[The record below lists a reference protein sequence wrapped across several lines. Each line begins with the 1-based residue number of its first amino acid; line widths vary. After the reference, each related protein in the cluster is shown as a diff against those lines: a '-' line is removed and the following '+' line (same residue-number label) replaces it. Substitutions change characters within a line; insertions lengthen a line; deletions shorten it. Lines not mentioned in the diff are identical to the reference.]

1 MRFTLETPT
10 ESISINTK
18 LIGKFNI
25 YNMLASAATAILK
38 GVPLSIIKT
47 AFEAINGVAGRFE
60 QVNAGQ
66 NFAVVVD
73 YAHTPDSLEN
83 VLQTVIEFTDNKVY
97 VVVGTG
103 GDRDKKQRPLMANV
117 ALVYADQAIF
127 TSDNPRTEDP
137 QSILSAITHG
147 LNASQYE
154 VIEIREDEM
163 CRDGNHVKEVEE
175 LLIAGKGHETYQEI
189 NGVRHDF
196 DDRLIAKEAIRQ
208 RSSQ

>member
-10 ESISINTK
+10 ENILINTK

-25 YNMLASAATAILK
+25 YNMLAAAATAILK

-83 VLQTVIEFTDNKVY
+83 VLQTVKVLTDNKLY
-97 VVVGTG
+97 VVVRNG
-103 GDRDKKQRPLMANV
+103 GDRDKTKRPLLANV
-117 ALVYADQAIF
+117 GLDYADPAIF
-127 TSDNPRTEDP
+127 TSDISRPE
-137 QSILSAITHG
+137 
-147 LNASQYE
+147 
-154 VIEIREDEM
+154 
-163 CRDGNHVKEVEE
+163 
-175 LLIAGKGHETYQEI
+175 
-189 NGVRHDF
+189 
-196 DDRLIAKEAIRQ
+196 
-208 RSSQ
+208 

>member
-1 MRFTLETPT
+1 MKDQATVIASMEVSSHEHHLGRVQGCVLAVAVFTNLSKGHVDYPNDMETYLSTNTSIFSSMGKHYAKQYKYEVLNQDDVHSDIIAKTTSQPIVTYGIGEQAYITTTNIQYDTKGMRFTLETPT

-83 VLQTVIEFTDNKVY
+83 VLQTVKEFTDNKVY
-97 VVVGTG
+97 
-103 GDRDKKQRPLMANV
+103 
-117 ALVYADQAIF
+117 
-127 TSDNPRTEDP
+127 
-137 QSILSAITHG
+137 
-147 LNASQYE
+147 
-154 VIEIREDEM
+154 
-163 CRDGNHVKEVEE
+163 
-175 LLIAGKGHETYQEI
+175 
-189 NGVRHDF
+189 
-196 DDRLIAKEAIRQ
+196 
-208 RSSQ
+208 